1 MTGFLKRA
9 AALLCAAVLLAGCGA
24 QLLPP
29 ENERIEVVATL
40 FPQYDFARQIAGA
53 RADVTLLLPPGVES
67 HAYEPTP
74 ADIIRINQADVFLY
88 TGAYMEPWAQKL
100 IEGLDGDVQVVDVSA
115 HVPLEEESHDHEG
128 HDHDGHGGFDPH
140 IWTNP
145 QNAKVMVDN
154 IAAAL
159 SAADPAGSGLFMTN
173 AADYKAQLDE
183 LDETIMEIVGMS
195 EHREIVFGGRFAMR
209 YFAEHYGL
217 AWSAAFD
224 SCSGETEPSVRAVA
238 QIIDNIQKNRIP
250 VIYYEELTDP
260 KVARAIARESGA
272 QPLLLHSCHNVSKDE
287 LAAGATYLSLMEQ
300 NAENLKRGLN
310 GWR

>member
-24 QLLPP
+24 QPLPP

-195 EHREIVFGGRFAMR
+195 EHREDCVWR
-209 YFAEHYGL
+209 
-217 AWSAAFD
+217 
-224 SCSGETEPSVRAVA
+224 TV
-238 QIIDNIQKNRIP
+238 
-250 VIYYEELTDP
+250 
-260 KVARAIARESGA
+260 
-272 QPLLLHSCHNVSKDE
+272 CHA
-287 LAAGATYLSLMEQ
+287 LF
-300 NAENLKRGLN
+300 R
-310 GWR
+310 

>member
-24 QLLPP
+24 QPLPP

-209 YFAEHYGL
+209 YVAEHYGL
-217 AWSAAFD
+217 A
-224 SCSGETEPSVRAVA
+224 
-238 QIIDNIQKNRIP
+238 
-250 VIYYEELTDP
+250 
-260 KVARAIARESGA
+260 
-272 QPLLLHSCHNVSKDE
+272 
-287 LAAGATYLSLMEQ
+287 
-300 NAENLKRGLN
+300 
-310 GWR
+310 

>member
-9 AALLCAAVLLAGCGA
+9 AALLCAAALLAGCGA
-24 QLLPP
+24 QPLPP

-238 QIIDNIQKNRIP
+238 QITYNNHKNRIP
-250 VIYYEELTDP
+250 FIYNVLLPDP
-260 KVARAIARESGA
+260 TVARAIARESGA

>member
-24 QLLPP
+24 QPLPP

-100 IEGLDGDVQVVDVSA
+100 IQGLDGDVQVVDVSA

-195 EHREIVFGGRFAMR
+195 EHREIVFG
-209 YFAEHYGL
+209 
-217 AWSAAFD
+217 
-224 SCSGETEPSVRAVA
+224 
-238 QIIDNIQKNRIP
+238 
-250 VIYYEELTDP
+250 
-260 KVARAIARESGA
+260 
-272 QPLLLHSCHNVSKDE
+272 
-287 LAAGATYLSLMEQ
+287 
-300 NAENLKRGLN
+300 
-310 GWR
+310 

>member
-1 MTGFLKRA
+1 MTGSLTRA
-9 AALLCAAVLLAGCGA
+9 AALLCAAVPLAACGE
-24 QLLPP
+24 QPLPP

-183 LDETIMEIVGMS
+183 LDEKIREIVGM
-195 EHREIVFGGRFAMR
+195 A
-209 YFAEHYGL
+209 
-217 AWSAAFD
+217 
-224 SCSGETEPSVRAVA
+224 
-238 QIIDNIQKNRIP
+238 
-250 VIYYEELTDP
+250 
-260 KVARAIARESGA
+260 
-272 QPLLLHSCHNVSKDE
+272 
-287 LAAGATYLSLMEQ
+287 
-300 NAENLKRGLN
+300 
-310 GWR
+310 

>member
-24 QLLPP
+24 QPLPP

-173 AADYKAQLDE
+173 AA
-183 LDETIMEIVGMS
+183 
-195 EHREIVFGGRFAMR
+195 R
-209 YFAEHYGL
+209 
-217 AWSAAFD
+217 
-224 SCSGETEPSVRAVA
+224 
-238 QIIDNIQKNRIP
+238 
-250 VIYYEELTDP
+250 
-260 KVARAIARESGA
+260 
-272 QPLLLHSCHNVSKDE
+272 
-287 LAAGATYLSLMEQ
+287 
-300 NAENLKRGLN
+300 
-310 GWR
+310 